1 MKLYTYR
8 AQDTNPYENLA
19 TEQYLLEHVP
29 QGACILYLWQNRHT
43 VVIGRNQN
51 AWQECRT
58 ARLEADGGFLAR
70 RLSGGGA
77 VFHDLGNLN
86 FTFLVNKEDYSVK
99 KQLSVIVEAC
109 RTLGIPAER
118 SGRND
123 VLTGGRKFSGNA
135 FYEHEG
141 RCYHH
146 GTLLVDV
153 DMENMGRYL
162 SPSTAKLQAKGVAS
176 VRSRVVNLRE
186 LVPGLTIDG
195 LAAAM
200 TAAFGKVYGGKVEP
214 LAPDALDRAEV
225 EVLTAHYASWE
236 WRYGRKIPC
245 TLTCAQRF
253 PWGEVSLQLQ
263 VEEGI
268 VQQAAVYSDA
278 MDWTLAPALERA
290 LTGRRFSQENLA
302 AGVQTLDLEGT
313 VKENLLTL
321 LSQQDI

>member
-86 FTFLVNKEDYSVK
+86 FTFLVNKEDYSVE

-109 RTLGIPAER
+109 RMLGIPAER

-176 VRSRVVNLRE
+176 VRSRVVNLKE
-186 LVPGLTIDG
+186 LVPELTIDS
-195 LAAAM
+195 LAKAM
-200 TAAFGKVYGGKVEP
+200 TEAFGKVYGGQAEP
-214 LAPDALDRAEV
+214 LPPLDRAEV

-236 WRYGRKIPC
+236 WKYGRKIPC

-253 PWGEVSLQLQ
+253 VWGEISIQLQ

-278 MDWTLAPALERA
+278 MDWTLAPALEGA
-290 LTGRRFSQENLA
+290 LTGRRFSQEDLA
-302 AGVQTLDLEGT
+302 AGIQTLDVEGT
-313 VKENLLTL
+313 VKEDLLTL
-321 LSQQDI
+321 LVQQDI